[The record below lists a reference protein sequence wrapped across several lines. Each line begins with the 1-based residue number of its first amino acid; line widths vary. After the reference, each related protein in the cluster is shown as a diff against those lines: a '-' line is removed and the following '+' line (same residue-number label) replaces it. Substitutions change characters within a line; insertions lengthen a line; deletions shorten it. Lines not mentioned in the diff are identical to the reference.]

1 MGPVGTCRINRLAGD
16 CRSVCDCSLLG
27 RLGKDARLN
36 ALNHRKILITSC
48 NIFLQVS
55 VRLRN
60 CSESVSS
67 IAVLGF

>member
-1 MGPVGTCRINRLAGD
+1 MGPIGTCRINRLAGD
-16 CRSVCDCSLLG
+16 LRNVCDCLPPG
-27 RLGKDARLN
+27 RLGKGARLN
-36 ALNHRKILITSC
+36 ALNHRKMLTTSH
-48 NIFLQVS
+48 NIFRQVS